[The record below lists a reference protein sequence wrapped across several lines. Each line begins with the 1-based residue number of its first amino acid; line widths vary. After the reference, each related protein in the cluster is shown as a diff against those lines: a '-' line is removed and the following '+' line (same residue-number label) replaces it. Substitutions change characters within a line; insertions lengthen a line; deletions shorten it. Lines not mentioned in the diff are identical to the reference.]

1 MCILYNTIKKRYPSK
16 GYKKESKMLVTKY
29 NPYNDLDIRKG
40 FELLHSLMNQFDNT
54 NEESNILSFVPAVN
68 TREGDNAYYIEIDL
82 PGIKKEDIEITTEDN
97 ILTISGERKYKDE
110 VKEDDYYKVES
121 RYGKFSRSFTLPE
134 KVDVEKI
141 HAESKDGVLEV
152 VIPKVSEEANKPRKI
167 EIK

>member
-1 MCILYNTIKKRYPSK
+1 MF
-16 GYKKESKMLVTKY
+16 VTRY

-40 FELLHSLMNQFDNT
+40 FEVLHSLMNQFDPTVKEDT
-54 NEESNILSFVPAVN
+54 NITSFVPSVN
-68 TREGDNAYYIEIDL
+68 TRESDDAYYIEVDL

-97 ILTISGERKYKDE
+97 VLTISGERKYKDE
-110 VKEDDYYKVES
+110 IKEEDYYKVES

-134 KVDVEKI
+134 KVDIAKI

-152 VIPKVSEEANKPRKI
+152 VIPKLEEEENKPRKI

>member
-1 MCILYNTIKKRYPSK
+1 
-16 GYKKESKMLVTKY
+16 MLVTRY

-40 FELLHSLMNQFDNT
+40 FEVLHSLMNQFDPVK
-54 NEESNILSFVPAVN
+54 EDSSIASFIPAVN
-68 TREGDNAYYIEIDL
+68 TREGEDAYHVELDL

-97 ILTISGERKYKDE
+97 VLTISGERKYKDE

-134 KVDVEKI
+134 KIDVENI

-152 VIPKVSEEANKPRKI
+152 TIPKLKEEDNKPRKI